1 MQKTAYDV
9 RISDLS
15 SDVCSSDLNLI
26 AEGVPP
32 ERIEFVGNI
41 MIDAF
46 ELQRPQIE
54 ALQMTRRFD
63 VEPGHYGIVTL
74 HRPSNVDDRTSL
86 TRIVDVLASVS
97 RSLPLVFAVPPR
109 TRPRPRAFGLA
120 TPLQRPARIPLSAP
134 LRS

>member
-1 MQKTAYDV
+1 
-9 RISDLS
+9 
-15 SDVCSSDLNLI
+15 
-26 AEGVPP
+26 
-32 ERIEFVGNI
+32 

-97 RSLPLVFAVPPR
+97 RRLPLVFAVHPR
-109 TRPRPRAFGLA
+109 TRARMREFGLA
-120 TPLQRPARIPLSAP
+120 TSLERQERIRLSEPPRYNECMNMLCTARRGITQSATTT
-134 LRS
+134 REKNGRAQVGRKEG

>member
-1 MQKTAYDV
+1 MPEEIN
-9 RISDLS
+9 RIVTDRLADLLWTPS
-15 SDVCSSDLNLI
+15 PDGDDNLI

-86 TRIVDVLASVS
+86 KLIVEVLASVS
-97 RSLPLVFAVPPR
+97 RRLPPIG
-109 TRPRPRAFGLA
+109 RATCRERVCPSVEISGFDVTLKK
-120 TPLQRPARIPLSAP
+120 T
-134 LRS
+134 

>member
-1 MQKTAYDV
+1 
-9 RISDLS
+9 
-15 SDVCSSDLNLI
+15 
-26 AEGVPP
+26 
-32 ERIEFVGNI
+32 

-74 HRPSNVDDRTSL
+74 HRPSSVDDRTSL

-97 RSLPLVFAVPPR
+97 RRLPLVFAVHPR
-109 TRPRPRAFGLA
+109 TRARLREFGLA
-120 TPLQRPARIPLSAP
+120 TALERQERIRLSEQLRYNEYMNLVCHARLAIRSDEHTYELHPLNRNSY
-134 LRS
+134 

>member
-1 MQKTAYDV
+1 
-9 RISDLS
+9 
-15 SDVCSSDLNLI
+15 
-26 AEGVPP
+26 
-32 ERIEFVGNI
+32 

-97 RSLPLVFAVPPR
+97 RRLPLVFAVHPR
-109 TRPRPRAFGLA
+109 TRARLREFGLA
-120 TPLQRPARIPLSAP
+120 TSLERQGRIPLSEP
-134 LRS
+134 PRSNQFMTDRKS